1 MGDELLPELGD
12 LVFSVLIGY
21 AGALE
26 FLYVVRHLYHWS
38 CGHMNTTQND
48 AESLQRLQQR
58 MRNEL
63 TAAESKERQVGTEVM
78 KDGVLYKDGFRIDA
92 EQLERDRL
100 KAAQSTPE
108 AREKRKKEIEL
119 ELRRQKE
126 IEDETRKQLAE
137 AEAKLAEQRAA
148 AEELEAQ
155 QRAEEERKLL
165 EAERE
170 REEQQKREEEQ
181 KEAAEE
187 ARKLLEIERL
197 REEEE
202 RRREVEEKERKE
214 REVAEAKKAEEQR
227 RRQQEEE
234 ARIAAEEEELRRQ
247 QEAELVRK
255 AAEEEE
261 RLKRQEEEIA
271 AARIAAEEEELRRQE
286 EEETARLRAEEE
298 ALRRQEEETAR
309 LAVEEET
316 RQHLEVESVAA
327 EQKRAEEE
335 EDLER
340 QAVEI
345 EEQTIKLIEAER
357 QRELEQLSK
366 EMEDSERATQKEIDE
381 EAETIEN
388 ERKLLEAER
397 LREAEQRNQE
407 LEEWES
413 KINTEDHME
422 DSVYKNEVYA
432 SSNPKKTDEAETLDS
447 IMQLLDA
454 ESERNLREKEFEERA
469 AQERLERQKIIEEN
483 ARKFLE
489 ADHEMEELLETVQ
502 KQRRLSATESAP
514 QSPVFEEP
522 CVKKTMSPLSDNSDS
537 GGERLTQT
545 VKTQFGQ
552 TSNEPY
558 SLTTKPL
565 LFKSISDDTPSFE
578 PQSSLSV
585 QPSEEYDIDRD
596 GTTTEH
602 KIDVQFAQLE
612 RQEPEGG
619 EENDTATSTQY
630 TEDYLRSLD
639 GIKQRPL
646 VREDGSGRRRAFKK
660 RRSSGSSNSSFDSR
674 ASREEEVKMFTSLEE
689 EELQPKKE
697 GDTDFTPITYASE
710 PLLKVKMP
718 RRRHKRSPAKDAK
731 PSDNNVRGSLEML
744 DEEANTNPWGEVTPE
759 HYKDMPFWKR
769 EKSMSID
776 EEAIELEPPAKKT
789 ETEKDNNARN
799 VPQTAAFEEATHT
812 QNEEAITA
820 IKRQQ
825 TKEEQDNAAQKP
837 DSVEPTRSDI
847 QSNLTITHE
856 VSPDSPGGRKSASPR
871 LRRSPRIEEM
881 DQYEELWN
889 KTNQSVAADEVLTPN
904 TPSTPSI
911 TLDKSPDIAPW
922 RDDYG
927 LLMEGLSDFYDFT
940 ASVNPSRSRSTSR
953 QASPASSQLS
963 TPLPKN
969 VEFVFNED
977 RSDTLEIY
985 DDTGSVLEAE
995 LTKENVVEFIESL
1008 QSDCVKLSQTIGDQL
1023 KIVADS
1029 PNVSREGS
1037 EGDSQNEMR
1046 LLVQTL
1052 RVERQSRSHS
1062 RSPLPTPDNIERSLE
1077 TRRTKRIRQNDEL
1090 GEKLGLDSSSSRTTS
1105 PTESPVEL
1113 SPDPLTGFEEE
1124 HSKES
1129 MNLLVQSLRVERTQT
1144 GSRSRSRSPLPTAEN
1159 LRTGLEHRRKKK
1171 IQHNDELFQQLHIN
1185 IPTFTEDSH
1194 NVSEQRK
1201 AITAPVIS
1209 IQCCDEEHTGS
1220 TPDTAQE
1227 ESEYSLESMTSLVES
1242 LRLQRSRSKSPMR
1255 RLERERTP
1263 DPSNIRV
1270 GIMEP
1275 NQTYEDEDEHE
1286 RRSRTPSRSVSVS
1299 PTRISMDSP
1308 SQPVEEI
1315 DFHVMLNLEAS
1326 QNRTLSKCSEE
1337 IESILAEKQRQVDA
1351 DALRKLSNASEEI
1364 ELRIVTPVSPL
1375 PPTDKDKLM
1384 TLPVDER
1391 MRQLRCS
1398 PTTPDYDRTISQEWS
1413 DVQRIKDEMLVSG
1426 FKRSTYVGESLDLGS
1441 EFVPLRE
1448 QTARFRRSRSPSPSL
1463 IATEPSQ
1470 IAGERRQVQDKI
1482 LAELISASEQVA
1494 VEERL
1499 GAKPKE
1505 LRDTKSKEKQQYE
1518 ELRRMNA
1525 NFQRSRSQSRSPLG
1539 DIEAKEV
1546 ARIEEEAT
1554 KRELQDRKADLEK
1567 ANINFQEFSR
1577 YLNAGFLD
1585 NERRA
1590 SDSALIQKPEIIV
1603 QLQEL
1608 EEDFELEPENY
1619 HHFRRF
1625 SLNQEQ
1631 SIEEYPNDDYVY
1643 VSQIEVQTPSGTR
1656 TWIREDYYS
1665 EDFDKLN
1672 FFAEESDVNVGPTIG
1687 AYDEVPDEQLQ
1698 VAEDE
1703 ETDGS
1708 EDERQTVVDVDDEID
1723 EDICDFNERGP
1734 ADESHH
1740 EQSECEEA
1748 EREMDHYAGRDADDW
1763 QRVEN
1768 IDELLE
1774 DQILLANEEGAVG
1787 GAISALDYDSD
1798 SAAIDEI
1805 YDEAIKN
1812 RKQSGILRDYDSILN
1827 EMQKNY
1833 LNKEI
1838 SADGSEGDVSG
1849 TSDTDRTNK
1858 AANKRNEHTSSLK
1871 LISNER
1877 REREQR
1883 YLGDASVAERQSTR
1897 LRTRYGY
1904 APQLNVKGMED
1915 LDIEVDL
1922 SYTPKKEYNWRKNF
1936 KIDEDEENSN
1946 KTQYLDEEI
1955 KSNENMNS
1963 TNQYLDSRKFSLGG
1977 ESITLFSRGAEGVC
1991 YLADEDQQN
2000 TETIAEAEECS
2011 NELNET
2017 LQLEAAES
2025 SLGKSK
2031 KKKSK
2036 KKLRKDSK
2044 GNSIEFVT
2052 KDDDD
2057 SESHIHSST
2066 QSAGIETDSPK
2077 RIKARSRRNS
2087 RNSLTNEETNGAPF
2101 SPRSS
2106 IVDEEPTDN
2115 LLENS
2120 TATVN
2125 NKKKLKK
2132 RKKTKETF
2140 ATTES
2145 DIKEEFAVEGAERSS
2160 YFDLTVKVPT
2170 ASAAV
2175 SPGRISI
2182 NPLATLSPQNSI
2194 CTPSSSLDYETP
2206 ELKELNSAA
2215 SSAEGSPKQQE
2226 VDTPAVEARISAAA
2240 DALTTPAAT
2249 TTTPEA
2255 IVTVATRS
2263 SITPTTTTK
2272 TTVDT
2277 FDILKDANFY
2287 PLF

>member
-165 EAERE
+165 EAERV

-202 RRREVEEKERKE
+202 RRREVEENERKE
-214 REVAEAKKAEEQR
+214 REAAEAKKAEEQR

-247 QEAELVRK
+247 EEAESARK
-255 AAEEEE
+255 AVEEE

-298 ALRRQEEETAR
+298 ALRRQEAETAR

-316 RQHLEVESVAA
+316 RQHLEAESAAA

-357 QRELEQLSK
+357 QRELEQLRK

-825 TKEEQDNAAQKP
+825 TKEEQDNAAHKP

-847 QSNLTITHE
+847 QSNLIFSGEYTKAMDKDWHSGHFCCWQCDESLTGQRYVIRDDHPYCIKCYENVFANTCEECNKIIGIDSKDLSYKDKHWHE
-856 VSPDSPGGRKSASPR
+856 ACFLCFKCHLSLVDKQFGAKADKIYCGTCYDAQFASRCDGCGEVFRAGTKKMEYKTRQWHENCFCCCVCKTAIGTKSFIPR
-871 LRRSPRIEEM
+871 EQEIYCAGC
-881 DQYEELWN
+881 YEEKFATRCIKCN
-889 KTNQSVAADEVLTPN
+889 KVITSGGVTYKNEPWHRECFTCTHCN
-904 TPSTPSI
+904 I
-911 TLDKSPDIAPW
+911 TLAGQ
-922 RDDYG
+922 R
-927 LLMEGLSDFYDFT
+927 F
-940 ASVNPSRSRSTSR
+940 TSR
-953 QASPASSQLS
+953 DEKPYCAECFGELFAKRCTACEKPITGIGGTRFIS
-963 TPLPKN
+963 
-969 VEFVFNED
+969 FED
-977 RSDTLEIY
+977 RHWHH
-985 DDTGSVLEAE
+985 
-995 LTKENVVEFIESL
+995 
-1008 QSDCVKLSQTIGDQL
+1008 DCFVCASCK
-1023 KIVADS
+1023 
-1029 PNVSREGS
+1029 
-1037 EGDSQNEMR
+1037 
-1046 LLVQTL
+1046 
-1052 RVERQSRSHS
+1052 
-1062 RSPLPTPDNIERSLE
+1062 
-1077 TRRTKRIRQNDEL
+1077 
-1090 GEKLGLDSSSSRTTS
+1090 
-1105 PTESPVEL
+1105 
-1113 SPDPLTGFEEE
+1113 
-1124 HSKES
+1124 
-1129 MNLLVQSLRVERTQT
+1129 
-1144 GSRSRSRSPLPTAEN
+1144 
-1159 LRTGLEHRRKKK
+1159 
-1171 IQHNDELFQQLHIN
+1171 
-1185 IPTFTEDSH
+1185 
-1194 NVSEQRK
+1194 
-1201 AITAPVIS
+1201 
-1209 IQCCDEEHTGS
+1209 
-1220 TPDTAQE
+1220 
-1227 ESEYSLESMTSLVES
+1227 TSLVG
-1242 LRLQRSRSKSPMR
+1242 RGFI
-1255 RLERERTP
+1255 TDGP
-1263 DPSNIRV
+1263 DIICP
-1270 GIMEP
+1270 EC
-1275 NQTYEDEDEHE
+1275 
-1286 RRSRTPSRSVSVS
+1286 
-1299 PTRISMDSP
+1299 
-1308 SQPVEEI
+1308 
-1315 DFHVMLNLEAS
+1315 A
-1326 QNRTLSKCSEE
+1326 
-1337 IESILAEKQRQVDA
+1337 KQR
-1351 DALRKLSNASEEI
+1351 
-1364 ELRIVTPVSPL
+1364 
-1375 PPTDKDKLM
+1375 LM
-1384 TLPVDER
+1384 
-1391 MRQLRCS
+1391 
-1398 PTTPDYDRTISQEWS
+1398 
-1413 DVQRIKDEMLVSG
+1413 
-1426 FKRSTYVGESLDLGS
+1426 
-1441 EFVPLRE
+1441 
-1448 QTARFRRSRSPSPSL
+1448 
-1463 IATEPSQ
+1463 
-1470 IAGERRQVQDKI
+1470 
-1482 LAELISASEQVA
+1482 
-1494 VEERL
+1494 
-1499 GAKPKE
+1499 
-1505 LRDTKSKEKQQYE
+1505 
-1518 ELRRMNA
+1518 
-1525 NFQRSRSQSRSPLG
+1525 
-1539 DIEAKEV
+1539 
-1546 ARIEEEAT
+1546 
-1554 KRELQDRKADLEK
+1554 
-1567 ANINFQEFSR
+1567 
-1577 YLNAGFLD
+1577 
-1585 NERRA
+1585 
-1590 SDSALIQKPEIIV
+1590 
-1603 QLQEL
+1603 
-1608 EEDFELEPENY
+1608 
-1619 HHFRRF
+1619 
-1625 SLNQEQ
+1625 
-1631 SIEEYPNDDYVY
+1631 
-1643 VSQIEVQTPSGTR
+1643 
-1656 TWIREDYYS
+1656 
-1665 EDFDKLN
+1665 
-1672 FFAEESDVNVGPTIG
+1672 
-1687 AYDEVPDEQLQ
+1687 
-1698 VAEDE
+1698 
-1703 ETDGS
+1703 
-1708 EDERQTVVDVDDEID
+1708 
-1723 EDICDFNERGP
+1723 
-1734 ADESHH
+1734 
-1740 EQSECEEA
+1740 
-1748 EREMDHYAGRDADDW
+1748 
-1763 QRVEN
+1763 
-1768 IDELLE
+1768 
-1774 DQILLANEEGAVG
+1774 
-1787 GAISALDYDSD
+1787 
-1798 SAAIDEI
+1798 
-1805 YDEAIKN
+1805 
-1812 RKQSGILRDYDSILN
+1812 
-1827 EMQKNY
+1827 
-1833 LNKEI
+1833 
-1838 SADGSEGDVSG
+1838 
-1849 TSDTDRTNK
+1849 
-1858 AANKRNEHTSSLK
+1858 
-1871 LISNER
+1871 
-1877 REREQR
+1877 
-1883 YLGDASVAERQSTR
+1883 
-1897 LRTRYGY
+1897 
-1904 APQLNVKGMED
+1904 
-1915 LDIEVDL
+1915 
-1922 SYTPKKEYNWRKNF
+1922 
-1936 KIDEDEENSN
+1936 
-1946 KTQYLDEEI
+1946 
-1955 KSNENMNS
+1955 
-1963 TNQYLDSRKFSLGG
+1963 
-1977 ESITLFSRGAEGVC
+1977 
-1991 YLADEDQQN
+1991 
-2000 TETIAEAEECS
+2000 
-2011 NELNET
+2011 
-2017 LQLEAAES
+2017 
-2025 SLGKSK
+2025 
-2031 KKKSK
+2031 
-2036 KKLRKDSK
+2036 
-2044 GNSIEFVT
+2044 
-2052 KDDDD
+2052 
-2057 SESHIHSST
+2057 
-2066 QSAGIETDSPK
+2066 
-2077 RIKARSRRNS
+2077 
-2087 RNSLTNEETNGAPF
+2087 
-2101 SPRSS
+2101 
-2106 IVDEEPTDN
+2106 
-2115 LLENS
+2115 
-2120 TATVN
+2120 
-2125 NKKKLKK
+2125 
-2132 RKKTKETF
+2132 
-2140 ATTES
+2140 
-2145 DIKEEFAVEGAERSS
+2145 
-2160 YFDLTVKVPT
+2160 
-2170 ASAAV
+2170 
-2175 SPGRISI
+2175 
-2182 NPLATLSPQNSI
+2182 
-2194 CTPSSSLDYETP
+2194 
-2206 ELKELNSAA
+2206 
-2215 SSAEGSPKQQE
+2215 
-2226 VDTPAVEARISAAA
+2226 
-2240 DALTTPAAT
+2240 
-2249 TTTPEA
+2249 
-2255 IVTVATRS
+2255 
-2263 SITPTTTTK
+2263 
-2272 TTVDT
+2272 
-2277 FDILKDANFY
+2277 
-2287 PLF
+2287 